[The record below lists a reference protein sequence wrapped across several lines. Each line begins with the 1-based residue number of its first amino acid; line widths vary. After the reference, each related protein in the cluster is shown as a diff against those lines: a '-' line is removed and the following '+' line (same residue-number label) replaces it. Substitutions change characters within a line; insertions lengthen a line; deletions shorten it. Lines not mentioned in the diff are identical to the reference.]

1 MCWGVV
7 AFIVM
12 TMILWLG
19 GAFLAGA
26 AESAPNDVNL
36 CTEKGSGDNEDPTIP
51 ITNDNLF
58 VWYLENTGLFVFL
71 MIFSSCLCCGAYV
84 VLCCEGR
91 FHRYIKY
98 CGLCGFC
105 YVSCSFA
112 LLVMW
117 VILGTY
123 LLGLMRAD
131 AVAESVCRNVSI
143 YVTFIY
149 AYIVVFV
156 IVCIIAIIWKL
167 HEVAT
172 SLQSKSRTRSK

>member
-1 MCWGVV
+1 
-7 AFIVM
+7 
-12 TMILWLG
+12 MILP
-19 GAFLAGA
+19 FL
-26 AESAPNDVNL
+26 SLLSSSPLTSSHSLSLVPL
-36 CTEKGSGDNEDPTIP
+36 SPSL
-51 ITNDNLF
+51 LF
-58 VWYLENTGLFVFL
+58 SLSLLLSLSLLPSQNTGLFVFL